1 MTEMLHL
8 EEALQPWLL
17 LQRLKSSGSQRSEKT
32 QKVRFLLVVGAS
44 QPWLQQLPGRRRLQ
58 RRKNRAIQQVGL
70 LLWLQQLPVENRTQR
85 IHLVMM
91 EVLLLEGALQP
102 WLLQQRLRNNIRK
115 RSKQTQSV
123 RLLLVVVA
131 LQPWLQQL
139 LGRRRLVRRKMLAL
153 QQVGLQLWL
162 QRLPVESW
170 NQEVHGAM
178 TEVLQLEEALQPWL
192 LLQRLKSSSSQKS
205 EKTKIVRFPLVVV
218 VSQPWLQQLLGRR
231 KLQRGKMRAFQ
242 QVGLRLWL
250 QRLLAE
256 NGTQKVHLVTMA
268 VLQLEG
274 ALRPWLLQQRLR
286 NNSSKGSMKA

>member
-1 MTEMLHL
+1 MR
-8 EEALQPWLL
+8 AL
-17 LQRLKSSGSQRSEKT
+17 
-32 QKVRFLLVVGAS
+32 
-44 QPWLQQLPGRRRLQ
+44 
-58 RRKNRAIQQVGL
+58 QQVGL